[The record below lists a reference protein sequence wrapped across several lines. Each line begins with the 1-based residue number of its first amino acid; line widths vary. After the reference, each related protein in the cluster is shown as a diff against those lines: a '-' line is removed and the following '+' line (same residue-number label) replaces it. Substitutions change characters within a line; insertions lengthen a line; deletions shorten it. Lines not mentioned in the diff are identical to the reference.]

1 MSLLRQPVGLLFV
14 FCFGVAACSG
24 KASSDGA
31 GCGTQMGQAG
41 IGNLGGASAAGA
53 NGSESSEGGHSGEA
67 GTALNVQVGGAGGG
81 QGGASAMGGGGGA
94 VPAAGRAGDAAG
106 AAGGAGAGMA
116 FGGAGAE
123 NAGSGQ
129 AGSDAAGAPDGG
141 DVITGTLDIVGDT
154 SWRTIGTDMGVDP
167 PAGWN
172 SVDFDDSA
180 WTAAVAPNPAACGS
194 YTPIQSW
201 DRPNQPMWDVA
212 NEYSA
217 FFRKRLTLPQG
228 ARINYA
234 KITTFADDDIAIWVN
249 GALVFLEDNFGV
261 VEGGIIVPHEVDL
274 APFLVPGPNVI
285 AIHAQ
290 DTIGG
295 CRWAIVSG
303 SLEQVHPAP

>member
-1 MSLLRQPVGLLFV
+1 V
-14 FCFGVAACSG
+14 
-24 KASSDGA
+24 
-31 GCGTQMGQAG
+31 GQAG

-53 NGSESSEGGHSGEA
+53 NGSESSDGGQGEA
-67 GTALNVQVGGAGGG
+67 GTGPQVET
-81 QGGASAMGGGGGA
+81 GGA
-94 VPAAGRAGDAAG
+94 VAGQGAASAAGGADAAAGRAGGAAG
-106 AAGGAGAGMA
+106 AGGIA

-129 AGSDAAGAPDGG
+129 AGSGGQAGSDAAGAPDGG
-141 DVITGTLDIVGDT
+141 VAGAADGGVAVTGTLDIVGDT

-172 SVDFDDSA
+172 TVGFDDSA

-194 YTPIQSW
+194 YAPIQSW
-201 DRPNQPMWDVA
+201 DRPNLPMWDVA

-261 VEGGIIVPHEVDL
+261 VEGGVIVPHEVDL

-303 SLEQVHPAP
+303 SLEEVHPAP